1 MSRRGLWRPCPS
13 NVTCC
18 GACWMLLTGPI
29 RAASDRGIINYTHWT
44 ILYQASDLP
53 VNFRL
58 YCANF
63 RACATPGRRG
73 EHNGTGG
80 GMSIAVLST
89 NRPHLARQ
97 VRLEWDPVRNRQV
110 LLAPEGVLVL
120 NQTGAT
126 ILGLCDGERTVVEIV
141 EELRGQY
148 NRVVGDEVRDFLAR
162 LVAKRWV
169 ELGDE

>member
-1 MSRRGLWRPCPS
+1 MS
-13 NVTCC
+13 T
-18 GACWMLLTGPI
+18 
-29 RAASDRGIINYTHWT
+29 
-44 ILYQASDLP
+44 
-53 VNFRL
+53 
-58 YCANF
+58 
-63 RACATPGRRG
+63 
-73 EHNGTGG
+73 
-80 GMSIAVLST
+80 AVLST

-97 VRLEWDPVRNRQV
+97 VRMEWDPVRKQHV

-126 ILGLCDGERTVVEIV
+126 ILSLCDGERTVVEIV

-148 NRVVGDEVRDFLAR
+148 SRVAGDEVRDFLAR